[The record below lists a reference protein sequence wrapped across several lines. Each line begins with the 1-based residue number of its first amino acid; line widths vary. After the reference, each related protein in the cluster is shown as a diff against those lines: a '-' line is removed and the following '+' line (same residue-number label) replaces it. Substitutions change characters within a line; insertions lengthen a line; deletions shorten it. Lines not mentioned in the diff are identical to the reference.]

1 MKRFGLIGTTFLSF
15 MLLAIPR
22 IGYAESQDPQPQDK
36 AKQQQKQQD
45 KNKEQKRGQQP
56 QRTQQRPPN
65 NARPQQQ
72 RVQQPQRTRQQRTT
86 TQPNRNTQR
95 GTQQRPPK
103 NVRPQPQ
110 RGGQQADRQR
120 PAQLQG
126 TPERQRQWQAEQHSA
141 WQQHRAT
148 HWESEHR
155 DWRERGGYHGYRI
168 SDSYYRVHY
177 GRAHWFRI
185 YSLPFVVVGGYPRFQ
200 YAGYWFVILDP
211 IPEYWGPDWYE
222 TDDCFIEYTD
232 DGYYLYDL
240 RYPRY
245 AVAVSI
251 SF

>member
-1 MKRFGLIGTTFLSF
+1 MKRLGLIGVTFLSF
-15 MLLAIPR
+15 VLLVIPT
-22 IGYAESQDPQPQDK
+22 IGYAGQPQSQDPQSQDK
-36 AKQQQKQQD
+36 DKQQQKQT
-45 KNKEQKRGQQP
+45 KTKEQQRGKQQ
-56 QRTQQRPPN
+56 QRSRVRPPN

-72 RVQQPQRTRQQRTT
+72 RVQQPQRSQE
-86 TQPNRNTQR
+86 
-95 GTQQRPPK
+95 RPPS
-103 NVRPQPQ
+103 NARPQPPRIEQQRGEQSQ

-120 PAQLQG
+120 PTQLQR
-126 TPERQRQWQAEQHSA
+126 TPQRQRQWQEEQHST

-155 DWRERGGYHGYRI
+155 DWRRRGGYHGYLI
-168 SDSYYRVHY
+168 PDSYYRVHY

-185 YSLPFVVVGGYPRFQ
+185 YSLPFLVVSGYPRFQ
-200 YAGYWFVILDP
+200 YGGYWFVILDP

-222 TDDCFIEYTD
+222 TDDCYIEYTD
-232 DGYYLYDL
+232 GGYYLFDH